1 MAFIR
6 SEVSDETRIIFIDQ
20 VRLVDAGAIEQCYR
34 EIIEVL
40 DKSEERSVLL
50 HFGRVAF
57 LSSAA
62 LGALIRVNKKCTE
75 YKITLK
81 LSNIAPDIYQVF
93 KITRLDKVFSIHAD
107 ATDALAAFKSS
118 GHSLFRS
125 RGPSSY
131 EVT

>member
-1 MAFIR
+1 MAFVR
-6 SEVSDETRIIFIDQ
+6 SEVNDDVRVIFIDQ
-20 VRLVDAGAIEQCYR
+20 VRLIDAVAIDHCYR

-40 DKSEERSVLL
+40 DKTEERNVLL

-62 LGALIRVNKKCTE
+62 LGALIRVNKKCGE

-81 LSNIAPDIYQVF
+81 LCNIAPDIFQVF
-93 KITRLDKVFSIHAD
+93 KITRLDKVFDVHAD
-107 ATDALAAFKSS
+107 AAEALASFQKG
-118 GHSLFRS
+118 GHLPLRP
-125 RGPSSY
+125 RTPTSY